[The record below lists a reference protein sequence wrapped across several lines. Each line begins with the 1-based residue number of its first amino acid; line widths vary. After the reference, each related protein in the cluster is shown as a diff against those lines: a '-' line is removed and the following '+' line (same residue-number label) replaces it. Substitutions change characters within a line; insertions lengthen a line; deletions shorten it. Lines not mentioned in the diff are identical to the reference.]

1 MEEEALPLKGRVV
14 VVTGCTHGIGAS
26 LVGKLA
32 ALGATLA
39 LVSRDAGR
47 GKATQEAV
55 AAVPG
60 VGAVDLF
67 LADLSNNKDVHRLAA
82 ELTKKYT
89 GGIHVLVNNAGT
101 LTFRRQHN
109 LDGVEETWA
118 VNVLAPY
125 ALTELLLP
133 ALKAG
138 GEGSGQPSRV
148 VHVGSDA
155 HKLARRLNL
164 EDPCFDKKVNFVGF
178 PGAYAHSKL
187 ALMSLTY
194 ELAFRLRSEACSTVT
209 VNCIHPGAVNTNLG
223 NSTVWW
229 AGALKKTV
237 GRLFLRTAASGSEG
251 IAALCWE
258 PRFASISGVYY
269 VDQGKDGKHA
279 VATLTAPHTSDQVI
293 CKRLQQLCAR
303 MSQARQPVVVSPPS
317 SPMAKHKPA
326 DAPSSSGDGDTPA
339 QPAQPAPTP
348 SAPAVPDAPPAPA
361 PGPDVAPPAAAEPT
375 KPPLPDGASD
385 LVKVQHEFANAAQ
398 EAVQAATRISESLRA
413 ASEAELAADDDGP
426 GAEAVQQA
434 MARVDELRSPEE
446 KAAMQAAREAE
457 EAKAAAAAAK
467 AQADAQ
473 AAAEAA
479 AAAEKAEREKAA
491 QAEAERVTEEQR
503 KQEAAAEEARALEAA
518 RAAAEALRIADEGKA
533 AAEEGATAEGKEG
546 AE

>member
-1 MEEEALPLKGRVV
+1 MEEDQAALKGRVV

-39 LVSRDAGR
+39 LVSRDAAR

-82 ELTKKYT
+82 ELTKKYS

-101 LTFRRQHN
+101 LTLRRQHN

-138 GEGSGQPSRV
+138 GESSGQPSRV
-148 VHVGSDA
+148 INVGSDA

-187 ALMSLTY
+187 ALLSLTY

-223 NSTVWW
+223 NSAVWW
-229 AGALKKTV
+229 AGALKRTV

-303 MSQARQPVVVSPPS
+303 MTQARQPVVVSPPS
-317 SPMAKHKPA
+317 SPMAKDKGPA
-326 DAPSSSGDGDTPA
+326 APSSGDGDA
-339 QPAQPAPTP
+339 PAQPAPAP
-348 SAPAVPDAPPAPA
+348 SVPAVPDAPPAPV
-361 PGPDVAPPAAAEPT
+361 PVPDVAPPPAAEAT
-375 KPPLPDGASD
+375 PPPPDGASE
-385 LVKVQHEFANAAQ
+385 LVMAQLEFANATQ
-398 EAVQAATRISESLRA
+398 EAAQAATRISESLRA

-426 GAEAVQQA
+426 AAEAVQQA

-446 KAAMQAAREAE
+446 KAAMQTARDAE

-479 AAAEKAEREKAA
+479 AAAEKAEQEKAA
-491 QAEAERVTEEQR
+491 QAEAERVAEEQR
-503 KQEAAAEEARALEAA
+503 QREAAAEEARALEAA
-518 RAAAEALRIADEGKA
+518 KAAAEALRMADEGA
-533 AAEEGATAEGKEG
+533 ATAEEGGEEKKG